1 MGNTNTSVLW
11 IVIIAFFLL
20 VVAGLIIFK
29 DKIFLAYDKDG
40 MIYEQLTE
48 TEQIGDE

>member
-1 MGNTNTSVLW
+1 MKIKTVIL
-11 IVIIAFFLL
+11 IVIIAVVLL

-40 MIYEQLTE
+40 MIYEQPTE
-48 TEQIGDE
+48 TEQMGDE

>member
-1 MGNTNTSVLW
+1 MKTKTVVL
-11 IVIIAFFLL
+11 IVIIAVVLL

-40 MIYEQLTE
+40 MIYEQQSG
-48 TEQIGDE
+48 TEQMGDE